1 LTAKAVAVSARR
13 ISARMSLRTQL
24 PAAGRRWIM
33 RRWRFQDHND
43 EEQQMQRR
51 TFISGAAGAAAAAAA
66 TLSTRTAWAK
76 PEYKWKMVTTWP
88 KNFPGLG
95 TGANNLAKLIG
106 EMSGGRIQ
114 VKVYGAQELVPA
126 FEVFD
131 AVSRGTAEMGHGAAY
146 YWKGKSE
153 AAQFFSTVPF
163 GLTAQEMNGW
173 MYYGGGL
180 ELWTELYADFGLVP
194 APAGNTGVQMGGWF
208 NKEINSVADLQGL
221 KMRIPGLGG
230 EVLKRAGG
238 TPVNLPGGE
247 LFTSLQSGAI
257 DATEWVGPYNDLAF
271 GLYKAAKY
279 YYYPGWHEPGTT
291 LEAIINKEVFD
302 GLPGDLQ
309 SIVTNACKVVNQ
321 DMLAEY
327 TARNPAALKTLL
339 NEHHVDL
346 RKFPDDVLAKLHELS
361 DQVVAEIAEKDA
373 FSQKTYASYQKF
385 LNQAKEWSGISE
397 LTYLQARDQS

>member
-1 LTAKAVAVSARR
+1 
-13 ISARMSLRTQL
+13 
-24 PAAGRRWIM
+24 
-33 RRWRFQDHND
+33 
-43 EEQQMQRR
+43 MQRR
-51 TFISGAAGAAAAAAA
+51 AFLTGAGGA
-66 TLSTRTAWAK
+66 TLALGAGIKTAAAK
-76 PEYKWKMVTTWP
+76 PEHRWKMVTTWP
-88 KNFPGLG
+88 TNFPGLG
-95 TGANNLAKLIG
+95 TGANKLAELIG
-106 EMSGGRIQ
+106 EMSGGRISI
-114 VKVYGAQELVPA
+114 KVYGAKELVPA

-131 AVSRGTAEMGHGAAY
+131 AVSQGTAEIGHGAAY

-173 MYYGGGL
+173 LYHGGGL
-180 ELWTELYADFGLVP
+180 ELWTELYAEFGLVP

-208 NKEINSVADLQGL
+208 NKEINSVEDLAGL

-291 LEAIINKEVFD
+291 LEAMVNKKVFD
-302 GLPGDLQ
+302 ALPKDLQ
-309 SIVTNACKVVNQ
+309 SIVLNACKVVNQ

-327 TARNPAALKTLL
+327 TVRNPAALQSLL
-339 NEHHVDL
+339 TEHGVDM
-346 RKFPDDVLAKLHELS
+346 RKFPPDVLLKLREFS
-361 DQVVAEIAEKDA
+361 NQVVAEIAEKDA
-373 FSQKTYASYQKF
+373 FSQKTYASYEKF
-385 LNQAKEWSGISE
+385 LKQAKEWSAISE
-397 LTYLQARDQS
+397 LTYLQARDHA

>member
-1 LTAKAVAVSARR
+1 
-13 ISARMSLRTQL
+13 
-24 PAAGRRWIM
+24 
-33 RRWRFQDHND
+33 
-43 EEQQMQRR
+43 MQRR
-51 TFISGAAGAAAAAAA
+51 NFIAGAAGAAAAATA
-66 TLSTRTAWAK
+66 TLSSTAWAK

-95 TGANNLAKLIG
+95 TGANKLAELIG

-114 VKVYGAQELVPA
+114 VHVYGAQELVPA

-131 AVSRGTAEMGHGAAY
+131 AVSRGTAEMGHGSAY

-180 ELWTELYADFGLVP
+180 ELWRELYAGFGLVP

-279 YYYPGWHEPGTT
+279 YYYPGWHEPGTI
-291 LEAIINKEVFD
+291 LEAMINKEVFD
-302 GLPGDLQ
+302 GLPKDLQ
-309 SIVTNACKVVNQ
+309 SIVMNACAVVNQ

-327 TARNPAALKTLL
+327 TARNPAALQTLL
-339 NEHHVDL
+339 TEHKVDL
-346 RKFPDDVLAKLHELS
+346 RKFPDDVIAKLRELS
-361 DQVVAEIAEKDA
+361 AEVVAEIAEKDA
-373 FSQKTYASYQKF
+373 FSQKTYASYQSF
-385 LNQAKEWSGISE
+385 LKQAREWSGISE
-397 LTYLQARDQS
+397 LTYLKARDQA